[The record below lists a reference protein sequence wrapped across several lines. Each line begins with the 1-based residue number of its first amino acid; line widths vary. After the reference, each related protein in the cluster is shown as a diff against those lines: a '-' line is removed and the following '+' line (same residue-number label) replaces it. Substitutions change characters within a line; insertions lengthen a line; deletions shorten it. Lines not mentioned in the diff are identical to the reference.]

1 LSINHEHTQK
11 VAQRKRKTLPSGN
24 CQKGKEAEKEIQA
37 MSLDQNQV
45 YEDADELTEAGPS
58 NSS

>member
-37 MSLDQNQV
+37 MSLEKWWDQV
-45 YEDADELTEAGPS
+45 YKDADES
-58 NSS
+58 